1 MKQVYIFVMP
11 IFSRLSSINVFAQE
25 SKPTQT
31 NATSY
36 KEYFG
41 HEYNLKTEM
50 INPHWLKNSLF
61 NVTYRLD
68 F

>member
-50 INPHWLKNSLF
+50 INPPLVEEFPLQR
-61 NVTYRLD
+61 NVQA
-68 F
+68 